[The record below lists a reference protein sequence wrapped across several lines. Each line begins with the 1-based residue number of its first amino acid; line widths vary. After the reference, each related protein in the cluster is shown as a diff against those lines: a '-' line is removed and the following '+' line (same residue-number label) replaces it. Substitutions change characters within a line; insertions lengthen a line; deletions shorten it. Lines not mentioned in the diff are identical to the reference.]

1 MRDDIRKYFEA
12 LLIPS
17 VALSAV
23 GVAIFLGLLTIAL
36 LWISRPA
43 PQTFAPPTAVL
54 TVIPWAT
61 STPQPLATSTLVEEP
76 TAAGPPTPRP
86 GEIGVGSIV
95 QIVGTQGDGLNIRA
109 EPGLSST
116 VFFLAYDAEVFEV
129 RDGPVE
135 VDGITWWFLVTP
147 VDVARSG
154 WAAAEY
160 LALITNP

>member
-1 MRDDIRKYFEA
+1 MRDEVRKYVEA

-23 GVAIFLGLLTIAL
+23 GVAIFLGMLTIAL
-36 LWISRPA
+36 LWITRSAPPA
-43 PQTFAPPTAVL
+43 PGPPTAVL

-61 STPQPLATSTLVEEP
+61 STPPPTSTPSVEP
-76 TAAGPPTPRP
+76 SAAGPPTPRP

-95 QIVGTQGDGLNIRA
+95 QIIGTEGDGLNIRS
-109 EPGLSST
+109 EPGLSSQ

-129 RDGPVE
+129 RDGPLE

-147 VDVARSG
+147 VDEARSG

-160 LALITNP
+160 LTLITNP

>member
-1 MRDDIRKYFEA
+1 
-12 LLIPS
+12 
-17 VALSAV
+17 
-23 GVAIFLGLLTIAL
+23 
-36 LWISRPA
+36 
-43 PQTFAPPTAVL
+43 
-54 TVIPWAT
+54 
-61 STPQPLATSTLVEEP
+61 
-76 TAAGPPTPRP
+76 
-86 GEIGVGSIV
+86 V

-109 EPGLSST
+109 EAGLSST

-147 VDVARSG
+147 VDKARSG